1 MNEKGLLAFPE
12 FDTVTK
18 YLKSGERTE
27 VTEYIRE
34 AVEQVQGD
42 TDGLLV
48 RNLLVW
54 MNQNTERIHNSKDR
68 RKFTRT
74 AEEILL
80 SGERTGCCDSSTL
93 FTALARSKNIPAM
106 QIITLGKDWVKKLD
120 RREETK
126 TESHYFTACYIR
138 NVADDGEWVLIDSD
152 KPVLDARDV
161 NLTKL
166 KLEDRNLDR
175 KFYAFAYARDYS
187 DIEVDGTKIDSIE
200 NMRKILYK
208 AYVECDREDFKSKEL
223 GEER

>member
-12 FDTVTK
+12 FDNVTK

-27 VTEYIRE
+27 VTEYIRN
-34 AVEQVQGD
+34 AVEQVQGN

-54 MNQNTERIHNSKDR
+54 MNQHTERIHDSRDR
-68 RKFTRT
+68 RKFTRS

-106 QIITLGKDWVKKLD
+106 QIISLGKDWVNKLD
-120 RREETK
+120 RGEEAK
-126 TESHYFTACYIR
+126 TESHYFTACYIQDVSGDR
-138 NVADDGEWVLIDSD
+138 EWVLIDSD
-152 KPVLDARDV
+152 RRLLDARDV
-161 NLTKL
+161 YMTRL

-175 KFYAFAYARDYS
+175 KFYAVAYTRDYS
-187 DIEVDGTKIDSIE
+187 DIVVDGMKIDSIE

-208 AYVECDREDFKSKEL
+208 AYLECDRGDFKSKEL

>member
-12 FDTVTK
+12 FDNVTK
-18 YLKSGERTE
+18 YLESGARTE
-27 VTEYIRE
+27 VTEYIRK
-34 AVEQVQGD
+34 AVAQVQGD

-54 MNQNTERIHNSKDR
+54 MNQHTKRIHDSRDR

-80 SGERTGCCDSSTL
+80 SGERTGCCDSSAL

-120 RREETK
+120 RGEQDK

-138 NVADDGEWVLIDSD
+138 DVAGNRGWVLTDSD
-152 KPVLDARDV
+152 RLVLDARDV
-161 NLTKL
+161 NMTRL

-175 KFYAFAYARDYS
+175 KYYAFAYARDYS
-187 DIEVDGTKIDSIE
+187 DILVDGVKIDSIE
-200 NMRKILYK
+200 NMRKILYE
-208 AYVECDREDFKSKEL
+208 AYLECDREDFKSKEL
-223 GEER
+223 GKER